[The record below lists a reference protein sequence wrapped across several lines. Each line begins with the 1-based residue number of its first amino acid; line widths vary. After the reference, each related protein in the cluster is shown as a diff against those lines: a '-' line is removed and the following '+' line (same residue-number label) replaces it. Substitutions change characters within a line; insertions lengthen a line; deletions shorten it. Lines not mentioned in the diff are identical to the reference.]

1 MKHTKILL
9 HLDEQDHMPNHGEIN
24 IQFYKKLID
33 MRLYE
38 NTSFEQFLLYLK
50 IDEETS
56 SFGLCYTIQKS
67 TLKIN

>member
-1 MKHTKILL
+1 MG
-9 HLDEQDHMPNHGEIN
+9 LDEN
-24 IQFYKKLID
+24 ILC
-33 MRLYE
+33 
-38 NTSFEQFLLYLK
+38 EQFLLDLK